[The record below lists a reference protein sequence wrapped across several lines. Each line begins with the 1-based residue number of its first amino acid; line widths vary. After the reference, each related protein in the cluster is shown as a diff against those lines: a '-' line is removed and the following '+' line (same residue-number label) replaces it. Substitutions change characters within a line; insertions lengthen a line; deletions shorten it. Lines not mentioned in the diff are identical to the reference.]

1 VHASIFTHTQLHLYP
16 RLAAPQVI
24 DNPEMHE
31 ELLAAIKKKDFDAVV
46 ELVKKVNVAAT
57 DKYAVMMQKSPPI
70 ALGNESC
77 VNHDSDVVRMIQIL
91 AEAGADANLPT
102 CNGVF
107 LLEENFEHQKDD
119 IVEVL
124 VAAGAKPRSLHT
136 AYLLGDV
143 PAIEAFL
150 KRGDDPNKILDEL
163 GAPLHTQPLVV
174 SLSAIEALEKGGAD
188 LNLYSYGTT
197 PFIDAACFNQ
207 LQLMDALAKAGADVT
222 KCSSGGHSPV
232 LMAALQGANAS
243 TFQALVKLG
252 ADLNQPDNSGNTPIW
267 AAISRFADENLTSST
282 YDGDRIMRGI
292 IALAQAGADVTH
304 ANQDGKCILYF
315 LTDHPARKNVS
326 DVEKCIEALVKA
338 GATPVND
345 NPEIQMENHK
355 KSFEEF
361 TSGKYMTVKDLGFS
375 AKQISSRSK
384 VEIVKF
390 YDFFDG
396 IANEEM
402 WCSAN
407 GSAFFDAESPSLP
420 PLCSAAQAGDV
431 SAILSLTKDD
441 KSKSFLNQIDR

>member
-1 VHASIFTHTQLHLYP
+1 
-16 RLAAPQVI
+16 
-24 DNPEMHE
+24 MHE
-31 ELLAAIKKKDFDAVV
+31 ELLAAIKKKDFDAVA

-70 ALGNESC
+70 ALANESC

-107 LLEENFEHQKDD
+107 LLEENFEHLRDD
-119 IVEVL
+119 IVKVL

-174 SLSAIEALEKGGAD
+174 SLSAIEALVKGGAD
-188 LNLYSYGTT
+188 LNSCSYGTT

-222 KCSSGGHSPV
+222 KGNPV
-232 LMAALQGANAS
+232 LVAALKGQADAS

-252 ADLNQPDNSGNTPIW
+252 ADLNQPDSSGNTPIW

-292 IALAQAGADVTH
+292 IALAQAGADVAH

-338 GATPVND
+338 GAVTPVND

-355 KSFEEF
+355 KSFKEF
-361 TSGKYMTVKDLGFS
+361 TSGKYMTIKDLGFS
-375 AKQISSRSK
+375 AKQICQRSK
-384 VEIVKF
+384 VEVVKF
-390 YDFFDG
+390 CDFFDG

-441 KSKSFLNQIDR
+441 KSKSFLNQTDR

>member
-1 VHASIFTHTQLHLYP
+1 
-16 RLAAPQVI
+16 
-24 DNPEMHE
+24 MHE

-70 ALGNESC
+70 ALANELFYL
-77 VNHDSDVVRMIQIL
+77 DSDVVRMIQIL

-102 CNGVF
+102 CKGAF
-107 LLEENFEHQKDD
+107 LLEENFEHQRGD

-174 SLSAIEALEKGGAD
+174 SLSAIEALVKGGAD
-188 LNLYSYGTT
+188 LNSYSYGTT

-232 LMAALQGANAS
+232 LMAALKGEANAS

-282 YDGDRIMRGI
+282 YEGDRIMRGI

-304 ANQDGKCILYF
+304 ANRDGKCILYF

-338 GATPVND
+338 GAVTPVND

-355 KSFEEF
+355 K
-361 TSGKYMTVKDLGFS
+361 V
-375 AKQISSRSK
+375 
-384 VEIVKF
+384 
-390 YDFFDG
+390 
-396 IANEEM
+396 
-402 WCSAN
+402 
-407 GSAFFDAESPSLP
+407 
-420 PLCSAAQAGDV
+420 
-431 SAILSLTKDD
+431 
-441 KSKSFLNQIDR
+441 SKSSQAAST